1 MNDPMVILV
10 EDDAD
15 VRLGC
20 MQALELE
27 DIPVLG
33 FASVEAARVVLDR
46 PFHGVVVTDI
56 RLPGLQGD
64 VFLLELSARYP
75 HIPVIMITGHGD
87 VATAVKAM
95 REGAYDFVQKPFQP
109 HELVKIVQ
117 RGLEKAALEREV
129 ARLRERIASQG
140 DLGHRLI
147 GTSAVMARL
156 RDTIRQLAP
165 LPTDILLLG
174 ETGTGKDMIA
184 RTIHDQ
190 SGRSGPFV
198 ALNCGG
204 IPEALFESEIFG
216 HEAGAFS
223 GATRRR
229 IGKIEFADKG
239 TLFLDE
245 IESMPL
251 AMQIK
256 LLRVLQER
264 TVERLGA
271 NKTIDVDFRIIAASK
286 TNLAQL
292 ADDKQF
298 RADLFFRINVATI
311 DIPLLRERRD
321 DIPLLFAYFCGQCA
335 HRLNRPLPII
345 RESVMAELASRDW
358 LGNVRELRNEAERF
372 VLGMAHKS
380 TLLDTSVNMG
390 LVDAVNHFERVMILE
405 ELRRQNYHLSRTA
418 IALQIPK
425 TTLFDKIRKH
435 DIKDEG

>member
-1 MNDPMVILV
+1 MNDPMVILI

-20 MQALELE
+20 VQALELE

-33 FASVEAARVVLDR
+33 FASVEAARSVLER

-64 VFLLELSARYP
+64 LFLLELSARYP

-117 RGLEKAALEREV
+117 RGLEKSALEREV
-129 ARLRERIASQG
+129 ARLRERIASHG
-140 DLGHRLI
+140 DLSNRLI

-156 RDTIRQLAP
+156 RDTIRDLAP

-184 RTIHDQ
+184 RTIHDH

-204 IPEALFESEIFG
+204 IPESLFESEIFG

-229 IGKIEFADKG
+229 IGKIEFAHKG

-245 IESMPL
+245 IESMPA
-251 AMQIK
+251 AMQVK

-264 TVERLGA
+264 SIERLGA
-271 NKTIDVDFRIIAASK
+271 NTSIDVDFRIIAATK

-292 ADDKQF
+292 ADDKRF
-298 RADLFFRINVATI
+298 RADLLFRINVATI
-311 DIPLLRERRD
+311 DIPSLRERRD

-335 HRLNRPLPII
+335 QRLNRPLPVI
-345 RESVMAELASRDW
+345 RESVMAELASREW
-358 LGNVRELRNEAERF
+358 PGNVRELRNEAERF

-380 TLLDTSVNMG
+380 TSPDTSVNMG
-390 LVDAVNHFERVMILE
+390 LADAVNHFERVMILE

-418 IALQIPK
+418 VALQIPK

-435 DIKDEG
+435 DIKEEG